1 MQEYQFDLKEYK
13 KRVANNN
20 YGAPF
25 AVLIFVCVLLMGAIF
40 FLKPK
45 TQKNVDLLYFVE
57 INNFLNYSSANTLAQ
72 EIQTKGGAGYV
83 YFDGKYHVFA
93 SVYLT
98 KTDAKSV
105 CENLKENYPTSKIFE
120 LEIKKN
126 LDVKNLTELQKESVK
141 NLAEQG
147 KNTFSQ
153 IYSNILALD
162 KTEIDHNQAVLN
174 FKTIKNNF
182 IDVSNNFNTAFN
194 ENSKY
199 NKAKNYLS
207 TINTPLENLS
217 NEKIVC
223 NYKYELINF
232 AINFLNILNCF

>member
-25 AVLIFVCVLLMGAIF
+25 AILIFVCVLLMGAIF

-45 TQKNVDLLYFVE
+45 TQKNVDALYFVE
-57 INNFLNYSSANTLAQ
+57 VNSFLNYSDANTLAQ
-72 EIQTKGGAGYV
+72 EIQNKNGAGYV

-93 SVYLT
+93 SVYPT
-98 KTDAKSV
+98 KTDAKTV
-105 CENLKENYPTSKIFE
+105 CENLKENYQTAKIFE
-120 LEIKKN
+120 LEIKTIN
-126 LDVKNLTELQKESVK
+126 IKNLTELQKECTK

-147 KNTFSQ
+147 KLTFSQ
-153 IYSNILALD
+153 IYNNILALD
-162 KTEIDHNQAVLN
+162 KAEIDRNQAILN

-182 IDVSNNFNTAFN
+182 IDVSNNFNTAFK

-207 TINTPLENLS
+207 AINTSLDNLA
-217 NEKIVC
+217 NEKSAC
-223 NYKYELINF
+223 NYKYELINY